1 MMARLR
7 VVNLGLPKSGT
18 TTLGVALR
26 ASGLTVADW
35 KIRRHQS
42 TNPAVARHFVGDLM
56 YRGYFETGDP
66 LHLLGEFDAMTEINV
81 VGGDLNRWPQTDWGL
96 LSAIIDHHPDVKF
109 ILSHREPEAHADSMI
124 RWTNLGRKRLR
135 IFDVPGLPGKYGSAP
150 ADIVRWIDGHS
161 RFCRRIFAGDPR
173 FLEYDILDPEAPTKI
188 GAFLGLPIQWW
199 GTVNE
204 NPETGAE
211 TVTDAVTKPE
221 TTPTEDPAS

>member
-1 MMARLR
+1 MRRPAGTARLSRDAGAVARRLDPAARRGGLVARIGNDVMARLR

-96 LSAIIDHHPDVKF
+96 LSAIIDHHP
-109 ILSHREPEAHADSMI
+109 
-124 RWTNLGRKRLR
+124 
-135 IFDVPGLPGKYGSAP
+135 
-150 ADIVRWIDGHS
+150 
-161 RFCRRIFAGDPR
+161 
-173 FLEYDILDPEAPTKI
+173 
-188 GAFLGLPIQWW
+188 
-199 GTVNE
+199 
-204 NPETGAE
+204 
-211 TVTDAVTKPE
+211 
-221 TTPTEDPAS
+221 